1 MASATV
7 AVVTAAE
14 ASLLLV
20 VGDSVLGLV
29 VLSIITVGVL
39 VVDCGET
46 SVSKRLGHR
55 WQGNNP
61 LRAAARASG

>member
-1 MASATV
+1 MATATV

-20 VGDSVLGLV
+20 GDSVLGLV
-29 VLSIITVGVL
+29 VLSITTGGVL
-39 VVDCGET
+39 VVDCGGM

-55 WQGNNP
+55 WQGNNS
-61 LRAAARASG
+61 LRAAASASG